1 MLGSR
6 GPRRPADPQ
15 AGRGGAWEKP
25 LREAQASRS
34 AGEAGR
40 PLPGRP
46 QRRPRG
52 WTGSRCPQSGPVLT
66 KQERQT
72 ERARRRAWAEEGS
85 KARTRD
91 SGLVLERV
99 VGQGAD
105 DGWLGLRDTRF
116 HIGNSFNKHLS
127 RAHNTPGPVLSA
139 GSSLGPSPG
148 QPPLRGCRRN
158 VDSQPWAPCL
168 WGDGGVTCA
177 GGGETGQ
184 PPPPPGAGETPMG
197 GA

>member
-46 QRRPRG
+46 QRRPGMDGESVSAEWPCVDKAGKTDRA
-52 WTGSRCPQSGPVLT
+52 CP
-66 KQERQT
+66 
-72 ERARRRAWAEEGS
+72 RRRAWAEEGS

-168 WGDGGVTCA
+168 WVTA
-177 GGGETGQ
+177 G
-184 PPPPPGAGETPMG
+184 
-197 GA
+197 

>member
-1 MLGSR
+1 MGEA
-6 GPRRPADPQ
+6 PE
-15 AGRGGAWEKP
+15 GGAGEP
-25 LREAQASRS
+25 ECQGGRASAPRQATAAAEGMDGESVS
-34 AGEAGR
+34 AEWPCVDKAGKTDR
-40 PLPGRP
+40 A
-46 QRRPRG
+46 
-52 WTGSRCPQSGPVLT
+52 CP
-66 KQERQT
+66 
-72 ERARRRAWAEEGS
+72 RRRAWAEEGS
-85 KARTRD
+85 KARTRDCD

-168 WGDGGVTCA
+168 WGDGRVTCA
-177 GGGETGQ
+177 GGGEMGQ
-184 PPPPPGAGETPMG
+184 PPLGAGATPMG